1 MFSSSVSL
9 VADTTDYHTY
19 GRTEYVL
26 KYGERKIKFKYH
38 QLTVK
43 WIGKQFG
50 LYPESILL
58 FTEADG
64 ELEVPDD
71 SGNFHLGESKLYIV
85 QGDLKPFGVGE
96 AGPSSSLS
104 ASRTPMLPTGTS
116 ASYLLT
122 NQKKNKRFSIKT
134 KTRESPSTDTGG
146 GWSKNIELHSYN
158 RTGELRKTSN
168 YPLSL
173 TTSSA
178 NLAAVTEKISAEC
191 YSNNGVVL
199 LDNDNFKIPC
209 NSCTQGKKIIAI
221 IMAMS
226 ACMNTTYSN
235 ARLNYKFLAF

>member
-1 MFSSSVSL
+1 M
-9 VADTTDYHTY
+9 DTTDYHTY

-43 WIGKQFG
+43 WIGKLFG

-58 FTEADG
+58 FTKADG

-71 SGNFHLGESKLYIV
+71 SGNFHLGESKLV
-85 QGDLKPFGVGE
+85 QGDLKPFGVGK
-96 AGPSSSLS
+96 AVLSSSSLS

-116 ASYLLT
+116 ASPYPLT

-134 KTRESPSTDTGG
+134 KTRELPSTDTGG
-146 GWSKNIELHSYN
+146 GWSKNVELHCYN
-158 RTGELRKTSN
+158 RASGELRKTSN

-178 NLAAVTEKISAEC
+178 NLAAVTKKYQPSA
-191 YSNNGVVL
+191 
-199 LDNDNFKIPC
+199 IP
-209 NSCTQGKKIIAI
+209 
-221 IMAMS
+221 IMELSYLTMTILRYHATP
-226 ACMNTTYSN
+226 AHKVR
-235 ARLNYKFLAF
+235 RL